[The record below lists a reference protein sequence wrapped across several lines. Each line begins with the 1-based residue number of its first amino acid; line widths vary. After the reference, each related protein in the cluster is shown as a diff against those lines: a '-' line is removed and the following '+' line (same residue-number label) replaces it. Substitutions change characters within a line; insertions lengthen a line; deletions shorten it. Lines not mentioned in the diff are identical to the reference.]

1 MHAYLKFTESNIG
14 NSRDCSFED
23 MIMIQTNGKGVDY
36 VLNSLAEDKLA
47 ASVRCLGYNG
57 VFLEIGKFDIFNN
70 NKLDMA
76 PFAKEIQF
84 RAILADRLFYMPK
97 ERAALNKM
105 LQKDIDR

>member
-1 MHAYLKFTESNIG
+1 
-14 NSRDCSFED
+14 
-23 MIMIQTNGKGVDY
+23 MIQTNGKGVDY